1 MKSKWIWAIA
11 IAIAVPG
18 LVFAQTEIGVENT
31 GVVERPMV
39 EGQVVPEMNNVHTI
53 LWTDS
58 GADSYDIYVSEAAIT
73 DIDASNVYKIAEGV
87 AAGQQAYEYAL
98 HTPFAP
104 GDVVNYYAVTASGS
118 SEVTAGVNATTDGT
132 AGTTEWSQPYFYFVD
147 SPVID
152 ANFGDWPFDP
162 VAISP
167 ENPDNFVGGEIDN
180 AADFSGIM
188 AMGTDADYIY
198 FRAEMTDDILVN
210 VNPDEPEGGGAI
222 WQGDCMEWYIG
233 LYDIRPSDEL
243 HPLTQFGTE
252 GNPANAEP
260 DWQLNIAANSFDNPM
275 RSHAYDAGVAGDL
288 LGSLGSYGLEVLT
301 VETAAG
307 WSVEASLPYEGLVLD
322 PALVSLYVPKI
333 GHINPVDYVGNDG
346 DDPAGGRQGQLF
358 WAKDESA
365 NNSWNTPAAWQM
377 HHTIYD
383 PKVFGLGGG
392 ATAVEAASWGQIK
405 AGLQ

>member
-1 MKSKWIWAIA
+1 M
-11 IAIAVPG
+11 AVPG

-31 GVVERPMV
+31 GAVERPMV
-39 EGQVVPEMNNVHTI
+39 EGQVVIETNYVHTI

-73 DIDASNVYKIAEGV
+73 DIDAANVYKIAEGV
-87 AAGQQAYEYAL
+87 AVGQQAYEYAL
-98 HTPFAP
+98 QTPFAP

-118 SEVTAGVNATTDGT
+118 SAVTAGVNATTDGT
-132 AGTTEWSQPYFYFVD
+132 AGTTDWSQPYFYFVD
-147 SPVID
+147 APVID

-162 VAISP
+162 VSISP
-167 ENPDNFVGGEIDN
+167 DNPDNYFGGEIDN
-180 AADFSGIM
+180 AADFSGDI

-198 FRAEMTDDILVN
+198 FRAEMTDDVLVN
-210 VNPDEPEGGGAI
+210 VNESGASNI
-222 WQGDCMEWYIG
+222 WEGDCIEWYIG

-243 HPLTQFGTE
+243 HPTQLFGNE
-252 GNPANAEP
+252 SDPAAAEP
-260 DWQLNIAANSFDNPM
+260 DWQLNIAGNAFDDPT
-275 RSHAYDAGVAGDL
+275 RSHAYDNGVAGDL
-288 LGSLGSYGLEVLT
+288 LANLGGYGLEVANI
-301 VETAAG
+301 ETAVG
-307 WSVEASLPYEGLVLD
+307 WSIEASLPYEGLVLD
-322 PALVSLYVPKI
+322 PSLVSVYVPKI
-333 GHINPVDYVGNDG
+333 GHINLADYVGNDG

-365 NNSWNTPAAWQM
+365 NNSWNNPAAWQN